1 MTTFKAGDMVKFSW
15 WTSYKA
21 PSLEFDLSGHSIWYE
36 IFPNDTGIVIV
47 DKGDDN
53 SDFVIV
59 LFSRMNKI
67 LKIHSS
73 MLELVI

>member
-1 MTTFKAGDMVKFSW
+1 MKFSTGDMTKFNW

-21 PSLEFDLSGHSIWYE
+21 PSLEFDFSGYSVWYE
-36 IFPNDTGIVIV
+36 IFPGDTGIVIV
-47 DKGDDN
+47 DETDEE

-59 LFSRMNKI
+59 LFSRINKI

-73 MLELVI
+73 MLEKIN